1 MLVAAWCIILELIAK
16 TKFLRS
22 GRNDL
27 CHLVRTTG
35 EVQDLGALNSVGAFI
50 VLR

>member
-35 EVQDLGALNSVGAFI
+35 VVQDLEALNSVVASI